1 MADHPVEPTG
11 NFSPDNSDSAWLRRL
26 AAIDGTDLPLVGGK
40 AYRLAVLR
48 QNQLNVP
55 PGLVLTT
62 RFFET
67 QLKHAR
73 LTPLWTGSPDVAV
86 TAEALAWLADA
97 LKTRPLAQPLARALN
112 ASLTAEF
119 GPDVASFA
127 VRSSV
132 IDEDQRDHTFAG
144 IHLTELG
151 VPRSALPIAISRCW
165 ASALSGAA
173 IEYRQVN
180 GMSIQAIKIAVLI
193 QPMLAPEFS
202 GVGFTAN
209 PLTGS
214 RTELVIEAAPGLGSA
229 VVSGQVQP
237 HFLRCANQPP
247 DYPLLEERPGA
258 VPVELTATDRVQLA
272 RQLQQIEALIGQPQ
286 DVEWAR
292 QAGQFFILQ
301 TRPVALPPAPPQTG
315 NTLWGRDTF
324 TGWPD
329 DMPAPYFGSMLE
341 RAQPQMRQAFLDA
354 GFAADLPEPCQR
366 LIYGRLYLNLTLL
379 RQAAARLGLSPDRLL
394 AGLGYAAKTPLP
406 GGFDWRA
413 AWQARHIYRR
423 GNRLIRE
430 LQPAIAT
437 LQVQLDDFAAGQAV
451 TAADWLNQLR
461 RQAELFAAT
470 ARLKLSA
477 ELAGALLAH
486 LAQPAVGAPA
496 PAWLAALKRALARPL
511 RARLETLRQTRQAAA
526 ALQANVIAACRS
538 RVLALAEEWQARQWL
553 SQPEDIFWLKL
564 DEIERVLTGGEAVAI
579 TLKSSVQA
587 RRETH
592 QLYAGA
598 AVPFTLSESE
608 LASLRLGQPPAGDTA
623 DAVVGMP
630 VSPGQTRGTIAVVT
644 HPEQAP
650 LFDRDTILVVPSTG
664 PDWLPLLHH
673 AVGLIVETGGLLSHG
688 SVSARE
694 YGLPA
699 VANIPNAT
707 HRFRTGDRVLLD
719 GSTGVVQF
727 LEAAPAASFPADH

>member
-11 NFSPDNSDSAWLRRL
+11 NFSPDNSDPTWLRRL
-26 AAIDGTDLPLVGGK
+26 TAIDGTDLPLVGGK

-55 PGLVLTT
+55 PSLVLTT
-62 RFFET
+62 RFFEA

-73 LTPLWTGSPDVAV
+73 LVPLWTGSPDVAV

-97 LKTRPLAQPLARALN
+97 LKTRPLAQPLVRALN
-112 ASLTAEF
+112 ASLAAEF
-119 GPDVASFA
+119 GPDVTGFA

-144 IHLTELG
+144 VHLTELG
-151 VPRSALPIAISRCW
+151 VPRSAIPIAISRCW
-165 ASALSGAA
+165 ASALSGPA

-237 HFLRCANQPP
+237 HFFRCANQPP

-258 VPVELTATDRVQLA
+258 VPVELPPADRARLA
-272 RQLQQIEALIGQPQ
+272 RQLQQIEALMGQPQ

-301 TRPVALPPAPPQTG
+301 TRPVALPAAPPQTG
-315 NTLWGRDTF
+315 NTLWGRDTL

-329 DMPAPYFGSMLE
+329 MPTPYFGSMLE
-341 RAQPQMRQAFLDA
+341 RAQPQVRQAFLDA
-354 GFAADLPEPCQR
+354 GFTTDLPEPCQR

-394 AGLGYAAKTPLP
+394 AALGYREETPLS
-406 GGFDWRA
+406 GGLDWQA
-413 AWQARHIYRR
+413 VWQARRIYQR

-430 LQPAIAT
+430 LQPAIAA
-437 LQVQLDDFAAGQAV
+437 LQAQLDDVAADPPAA
-451 TAADWLNQLR
+451 AADWLNQLR
-461 RQAELFAAT
+461 RQAELFAAA

-477 ELAGALLAH
+477 ELAGALLTH
-486 LAQPAVGAPA
+486 LAELATGAPISGQ
-496 PAWLAALKRALARPL
+496 PAALKQWLAWPL
-511 RARLETLRQTRQAAA
+511 RARLETVQRERQAAA
-526 ALQANVIAACRS
+526 ALQANVIAAIR
-538 RVLALAEEWQARQWL
+538 RRALALAEDWLTRQWL
-553 SQPEDIFWLKL
+553 TQPEDIFWLKF
-564 DEIERVLTGGEAVAI
+564 DEIERALTGGEAVAI

-592 QLYAGA
+592 QLYAAA

-608 LASLRLGQPPAGDTA
+608 LAGLRLGQPQAGDAA

-630 VSPGQTRGTIAVVT
+630 ISPGQTQGTIAVVT
-644 HPEQAP
+644 HPERAP
-650 LFDRDTILVVPSTG
+650 LFGADTILVVPSTG

-673 AVGLIVETGGLLSHG
+673 AAGLIVETGGLLSHG
-688 SVSARE
+688 SVIARE

-707 HRFRTGDRVLLD
+707 RRFRTGDRVLLD

-727 LEAAPAASFPADH
+727 LEAAPASPPSADHS